1 MIYEEIDKLL
11 YFILNNKKIKMKEN
25 FLQESLNVIILG
37 QDNENNRN
45 RKANIDWAD
54 NLVSLWLFYI
64 LNIYFFS

>member
-1 MIYEEIDKLL
+1 MIYEEIDKL